1 MLARSTNHQN
11 RVHYNARHALITE
24 SLRPREFPRG
34 LVSEDL
40 VAELRLDVLG
50 LGKLSVADAS
60 GNHVSPQHKQSE
72 QGTL

>member
-1 MLARSTNHQN
+1 MRA
-11 RVHYNARHALITE
+11 ALLTE
-24 SLRPREFPRG
+24 SLRPRDLPRG

-50 LGKLSVADAS
+50 LGELPVAEAS

-72 QGTL
+72 QGRL